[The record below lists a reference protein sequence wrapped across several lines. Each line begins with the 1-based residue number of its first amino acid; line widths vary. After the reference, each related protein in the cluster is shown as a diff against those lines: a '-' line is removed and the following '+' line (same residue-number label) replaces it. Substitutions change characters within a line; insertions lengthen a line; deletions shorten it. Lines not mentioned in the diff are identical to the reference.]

1 MPRWRDYDVT
11 LLVMDIDAEGNGEGQ
26 LAMGVRLN
34 IDQEKEALVI
44 ENFGTEPVRL
54 TRIRKR

>member
-1 MPRWRDYDVT
+1 MS

-26 LAMGVRLN
+26 LAMGVQLAV
-34 IDQEKEALVI
+34 DTEKKSLVI

-54 TRIRKR
+54 TKIRKRN